1 MAMRG
6 TPARRMV
13 GNPLGGVL
21 RSLDQ
26 RARIAGRTRT
36 SGAPLESDPGPAQ
49 VTHTAPVEAPA
60 GLVAAVRQTDESGR
74 VQWTFPAPYSGCPV
88 VTVAAVDPEPGTDER
103 TVWAALE
110 EVTAWCVVVRVW
122 RSRPRRGAGV
132 AEPAGP
138 GVAVHLVAVP
148 PSTS

>member
-1 MAMRG
+1 MAIRG
-6 TPARRMV
+6 TPARRVV
-13 GNPLGGVL
+13 GAPLVGVL

-36 SGAPLESDPGPAQ
+36 SSAPREEDPRPPQPTRTVSLGGP
-49 VTHTAPVEAPA
+49 
-60 GLVAAVRQTDESGR
+60 VAAVVETGEDGR
-74 VQWTFPAPYSGCPV
+74 ATWTFPAPYSGRPV
-88 VTVAAVDPEPGTDER
+88 VTVAVVDPEPGDDER

-138 GVAVHLVAVP
+138 RLRVHLMALP
-148 PSTS
+148 ASS